1 MEQAVKISG
10 LVFGGSAL
18 FALMLTFAARNDVP
32 QTVVAAASASEGE
45 QFDENWRDSVR
56 VVALKSASLMDT
68 EPKSIKTE
76 IVSPSIPPIV
86 MVEEDKPKR
95 RRHVE
100 RDICQRHGL
109 RKVIRG
115 RGWRCK

>member
-1 MEQAVKISG
+1 MASPLKITS

-18 FALMLTFAARNDVP
+18 FALMLSFAARNDVP
-32 QTVVAAASASEGE
+32 QIVAAAEID
-45 QFDENWRDSVR
+45 QFDDNWRDSVR

-86 MVEEDKPKR
+86 MVEEEKPKR
-95 RRHVE
+95 RHHVE

-115 RGWRCK
+115 KRWRCK